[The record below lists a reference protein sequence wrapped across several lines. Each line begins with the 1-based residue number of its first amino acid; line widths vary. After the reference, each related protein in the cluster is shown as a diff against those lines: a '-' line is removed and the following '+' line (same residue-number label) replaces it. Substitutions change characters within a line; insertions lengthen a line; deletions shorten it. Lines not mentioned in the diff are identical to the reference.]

1 MVIYKLSVL
10 RVTAPVL
17 IQADARPRLHQ
28 PAQPSDRGHEME
40 KENKEVIAAILAA
53 GIMANGRHA
62 RGHVVEDT
70 DTVVSLYHSCLTAL
84 QKAAQ
89 EDRQS

>member
-1 MVIYKLSVL
+1 
-10 RVTAPVL
+10 
-17 IQADARPRLHQ
+17 
-28 PAQPSDRGHEME
+28 ME

>member
-1 MVIYKLSVL
+1 
-10 RVTAPVL
+10 
-17 IQADARPRLHQ
+17 
-28 PAQPSDRGHEME
+28 ME

-53 GIMANGRHA
+53 GIMANSRHA
-62 RGHVVEDT
+62 QGHVVQDT